1 MALGILKTTKID
13 VCLLG
18 ILIVSLA
25 YQVRK
30 NLKSEAEL
38 VTDIAFLFFLAVF
51 SPVLAVLIAKGGG
64 TALYSA
70 IANSTKQLTD
80 IASNAIG
87 VIAGKLI

>member
-1 MALGILKTTKID
+1 
-13 VCLLG
+13 
-18 ILIVSLA
+18 
-25 YQVRK
+25 
-30 NLKSEAEL
+30 
-38 VTDIAFLFFLAVF
+38 VF

>member
-1 MALGILKTTKID
+1 VQLGYN
-13 VCLLG
+13 
-18 ILIVSLA
+18 IVVGLVA
-25 YQVRK
+25 VVIV
-30 NLKSEAEL
+30 KSDAEL

-51 SPVLAVLIAKGGG
+51 SPTLAVLIAKGGG

-87 VIAGKLI
+87 LVAGKLL